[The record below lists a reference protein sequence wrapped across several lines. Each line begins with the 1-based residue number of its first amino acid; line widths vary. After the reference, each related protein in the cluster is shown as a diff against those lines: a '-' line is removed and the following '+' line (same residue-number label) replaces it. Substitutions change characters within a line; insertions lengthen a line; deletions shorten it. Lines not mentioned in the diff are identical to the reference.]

1 MCIRDRT
8 TRKCGRPKAL
18 NPKTHRY
25 YFKLDDQ
32 QEARFRQMLSEADS
46 TANVSRFILAR
57 LFG

>member
-1 MCIRDRT
+1 MT

-32 QEARFRQMLSEADS
+32 QDARFRQMLSEADS